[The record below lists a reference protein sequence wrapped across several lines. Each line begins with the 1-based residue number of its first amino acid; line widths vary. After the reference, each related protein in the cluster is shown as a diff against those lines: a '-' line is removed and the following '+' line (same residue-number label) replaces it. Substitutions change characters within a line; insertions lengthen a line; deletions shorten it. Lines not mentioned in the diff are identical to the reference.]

1 MAWVGL
7 SLPRLSPLLMGLLA
21 SVLVAGC
28 GYLLGKLSWFSAH
41 GLSALTLSILVGLI
55 VGNTLY
61 PRIAGP
67 CTEGVAFSK
76 KTILRLGVMLYGLK
90 LTFQDVAAMG
100 LNSFVMDVLIIG
112 STFVIAYLAG
122 TRLLGMNK
130 EQSMLIGAGS
140 AICGAA
146 AVMATDP
153 VAKGKAEEVS
163 VAISTVVVFG
173 TISLF
178 LYPLLYQY
186 NQVMEIIPGG
196 DRGFGLYVGA
206 TVHEVAQVV
215 AVGKQISPEAADM
228 AVMAKMSRVLLLAPF
243 LLLLAWWLAEPA
255 HARFAL
261 HNRGKQ
267 VSGSDQQGFT
277 SFLAQVPSFAVG
289 FIAMVAL
296 NSTGVLPRE
305 LVQIILELDIVL
317 LAVAMAALGLS
328 TKFDAFRKAGTKPLL
343 LAAILFAWLVGGGAI
358 MASLLG

>member
-1 MAWVGL
+1 MDWLGL
-7 SLPRLSPLLMGLLA
+7 SLPKLSPLVGGLLA
-21 SVLVAGC
+21 AIAVATC
-28 GYLLGKLSWFSAH
+28 GYFLSKLSWFAAH
-41 GLSALTLSILVGLI
+41 GLSALTLSILVGLLI
-55 VGNTLY
+55 GNTFY
-61 PRIAGP
+61 PRVAGP
-67 CTEGVAFSK
+67 CAEGVAFSK

-100 LNSFVMDVLIIG
+100 LNGFIMDVLVIG
-112 STFVIAYLAG
+112 STFVIAYVVG
-122 TRLLGMNK
+122 TRFLGMNR

-163 VAISTVVVFG
+163 VAVSTVVVFG

-178 LYPLLYQY
+178 LYPLLYQF
-186 NQVMEIIPGG
+186 NQVMGIIPGG

-206 TVHEVAQVV
+206 TIHEVAQVV

-243 LLLLAWWLAEPA
+243 LVILAWWLAEPS
-255 HARFAL
+255 HAKFAPK
-261 HNRGKQ
+261 NRGR
-267 VSGSDQQGFT
+267 QQPNSSSQSWT

-305 LVQIILELDIVL
+305 LVQIILEIDIVL

-328 TKFDAFRKAGTKPLL
+328 TKFDAFRKAGAKPLV
-343 LAAILFAWLVGGGAI
+343 LAAILFAWLVVGGAI
-358 MASLLG
+358 MGSLLC